1 MARRPTQGDDTD
13 YFSGVEE
20 EIEIQRK
27 RPKFDIDAYNRE
39 QAAMAQMDD
48 RDRMEEALSK
58 PRAQASKG
66 KPGIVTKEQLKASG
80 YSNLRDYLNA
90 QRGLTRRGDKSTRD
104 ELAGMD
110 RASQARQAAPAAA
123 PKDRKGSEVIAEK
136 QEKAAPKMAKA
147 YQDMS
152 ISQGLKDV
160 LASFGLYKR
169 NPEGKNMGDIVKSA
183 AEARAKRIQEEK
195 DSEMAT
201 GMKKGGKVM
210 NESKMMK
217 AEGRGMAKANM
228 QKIASK
234 AVKGHEKRMHKMNS
248 GGSVSPAS
256 KRADGIAV
264 RGKTR
269 CKIC

>member
-1 MARRPTQGDDTD
+1 
-13 YFSGVEE
+13 
-20 EIEIQRK
+20 
-27 RPKFDIDAYNRE
+27 
-39 QAAMAQMDD
+39 MAQMDD

-58 PRAQASKG
+58 PRAQAGKAASG
-66 KPGIVTKEQLKASG
+66 KPAIVTKEQLKASG

-104 ELAGMD
+104 ELANMD
-110 RASQARQAAPAAA
+110 RSAQARQAAPAAA
-123 PKDRKGSEVIAEK
+123 SKDRKGSEVIAEK

-234 AVKGHEKRMHKMNS
+234 AVKSHEKRMHKMNS